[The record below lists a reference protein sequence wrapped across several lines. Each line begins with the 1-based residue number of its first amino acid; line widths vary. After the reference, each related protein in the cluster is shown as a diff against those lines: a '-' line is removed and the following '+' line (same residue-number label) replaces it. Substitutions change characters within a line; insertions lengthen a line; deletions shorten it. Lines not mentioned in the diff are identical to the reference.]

1 MFAAMGYGVYF
12 FFAALSFLAFFFAFF
27 LVPETKGIPLEKMD
41 RLFEIKP
48 VWRAHGELSAQL
60 SLEDAHFRSDDKN
73 ETVHQETGSDTDATK
88 V

>member
-1 MFAAMGYGVYF
+1 MGYGVYF

-41 RLFEIKP
+41 RLFEIRP
-48 VWRAHGELSAQL
+48 VWRAHETLSAQL
-60 SLEDAHFRSDDKN
+60 ADEDVQLRADDKSA
-73 ETVHQETGSDTDATK
+73 TVHRETGSDSDAAR